1 MTNEDVKNNIW
12 RNSIAN
18 YIFMAL
24 KMGLGV
30 IMFRLLYQTLSSEQ
44 FGFWS
49 LLWSV
54 FGYGILLD
62 FGFGFTAEKRVAEL
76 SAREDWHH
84 LSRILSTI
92 FFLYLAIGLAM
103 ILAIWAG
110 SHPLIRFFHVSGTNR
125 ESFRRLLII
134 FFCGMGIT
142 FPVGIFPEMLI
153 GLQKIALVNT
163 FFSVGIVANFVGLC
177 AAVHFH
183 WGLGALLAMGIS
195 AGVFPC
201 IAAAVFALRAMP
213 KVRIR
218 PSLFSLGM
226 IRETTQFSLFAYVIT
241 VSNMLMAKTDQLVIS
256 GVLSVSAIAIYQ
268 AGSKVGEM
276 FNNFSAML
284 PSTLS
289 PVAAHLHAK
298 GDKEFLREI
307 LVNGTRLSVMVATP
321 VYFICAFYMEGL
333 LRILTGRPAARE
345 TFWIGQVLLF
355 WGYTCAITQSVTK
368 RVFVM
373 CGHHKKL
380 MWLTILE
387 TSLNLG
393 LSLGLI
399 LHFRNVLCVALGS
412 LLSSLIVG
420 WGFLWPW
427 AARDAQVS
435 GWQLTRTVL
444 APIWLACLPLLLFL
458 VCARFCPWIDF
469 RTSTPLFMAESVV
482 AFLVAGVGLWT
493 RALTAQERQHL
504 LMKFGKSFA

>member
-1 MTNEDVKNNIW
+1 MTNDEVKTNIW

-18 YIFMAL
+18 YVYMAL

-76 SAREDWHH
+76 SARQDWHH

-92 FFLYLAIGLAM
+92 FFLYVAIGLGM

-110 SHPLIRFFHVSGTNR
+110 SHSLIRFFHVSAANH
-125 ESFRRLLII
+125 ENFRRLLIV

-153 GLQKIALVNT
+153 GLQRIALVNT
-163 FFSVGIVANFVGLC
+163 FFTLGIVANFVGLC
-177 AAVHFH
+177 AAVHYH

-195 AGVFPC
+195 AGVLPS
-201 IAAAVFALRAMP
+201 IVAAIFALRAMP
-213 KVRIR
+213 HVKIR
-218 PSLFSLGM
+218 PRLFSMGM

-241 VSNMLMAKTDQLVIS
+241 VSNILLAKTDQLVIS

-298 GDKEFLREI
+298 GDKAFLSEI
-307 LVNGTRLSVMVATP
+307 LLNGTRLSVMVATP

-333 LRILTGRPAARE
+333 LRLLTGRPAARE

-355 WGYTCAITQSVTK
+355 WGYNCAITQSVTK

-373 CGHHKKL
+373 CGHEKKL
-380 MWLTILE
+380 MWLTVLE

-393 LSLGLI
+393 LSIGLI
-399 LHFRNVLCVALGS
+399 LYFRNVVCVALGS
-412 LLSSLIVG
+412 LISSMFVG

-435 GWQLTRTVL
+435 GWQLARNVL
-444 APIWLACLPLLLFL
+444 APIWLACVPLLLFL

-469 RTSTPLFMAESVV
+469 RTSTPLFVAESLV
-482 AFLVAGVGLWT
+482 AFFVGAVGLWKG
-493 RALTAQERQHL
+493 ALRPEERQHL
-504 LMKFGKSFA
+504 IMKFGKSFA